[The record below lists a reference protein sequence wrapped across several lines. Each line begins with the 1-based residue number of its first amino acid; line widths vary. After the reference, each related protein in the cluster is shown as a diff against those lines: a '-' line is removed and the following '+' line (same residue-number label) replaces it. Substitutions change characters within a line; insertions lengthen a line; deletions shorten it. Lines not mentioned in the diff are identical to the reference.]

1 MIMNWEMTEKDF
13 DEIRHLLP
21 ESVVSLITVA
31 GVEATLHLVRNFG
44 GTNFPVSNRKRNSRQ
59 SQALH
64 AALADEVGEEI
75 ACKIETAYG
84 DAPYFHIPRCLGA
97 MIELRNRFIRRQ
109 YDEMTGSGVS
119 DTFAVR
125 DLALAHHLAIRQVR
139 YILKDTDRIAE
150 TARAKTAQGQL
161 FGFSP
166 PRCVA

>member
-1 MIMNWEMTEKDF
+1 MNWEMTERDF
-13 DEIRHLLP
+13 EEVRHLLP
-21 ESVVSLITVA
+21 ESVVALITVA

-64 AALADEVGEEI
+64 AALADEVGEET
-75 ACKIETAYG
+75 ACKIEHAYG

-109 YDEMTGSGVS
+109 YDEMTSSGVS

-139 YILKDTDRIAE
+139 YILKDTDCIAE
-150 TARAKTAQGQL
+150 TARIKTAQGQL
-161 FGFSP
+161 FGFP
-166 PRCVA
+166 PSRVVA